1 MRSVVVLVALV
12 ALCAFTVEAR
22 RMSMKFDTTLDAR
35 QEIRS
40 QAQLVARINAEGAKM
55 MAEQARTGVKG
66 YFCKTVYA
74 TDAHNFGWAT
84 DFVNNNKYKDWLPPT
99 QKSLSVFLQGEASAA
114 AFVGISAGIG
124 IGMDLNV
131 ELTTS
136 PRTVTGQVVLFACV
150 GIDLSVGYVGA
161 SAATGLGVMIGFGK
175 FKDSVLESNT
185 EIEFDI
191 EALVGGGVGILVQ
204 VDEKTVTAAA
214 FRDSW
219 NTYKVSQIGAAAPTP
234 DYKTKIVT
242 FFKRV
247 AHAGIAQL
255 HAIVKGVHIFGG
267 VGVGG
272 GGGVSVTVDLQDIL
286 HGIKAGWERVW
297 ASAAG
302 GWVKNTR
309 AWGALKKTMIK
320 LGNTKFGTH
329 FKGAVEATG
338 KFLRKVVDGA
348 NEFFDYTAVADAEAE
363 TTP

>member
-1 MRSVVVLVALV
+1 VVVALAV
-12 ALCAFTVEAR
+12 ALCALTVEAR
-22 RMSMKFDTTLDAR
+22 RVNMKFDTSLDAR

-40 QAQLVARINAEGAKM
+40 QAQLVSRINAEGAKM
-55 MAEQARTGVKG
+55 MAEQTRLGVQG
-66 YFCKTVYA
+66 YFCKTIYA
-74 TDAHNFGWAT
+74 SDAREFTWASE
-84 DFVNNNKYKDWLPPT
+84 FVNGKYGDWLPPA

-124 IGMDLNV
+124 IGMDLTV
-131 ELTTS
+131 ELTTT
-136 PRTVTGQVVLFACV
+136 PKTVTGQVVLFACV
-150 GIDLSVGYVGA
+150 GADLSVGYVGA
-161 SAATGLGVMIGFGK
+161 SASAGVGVMIGFGK

-204 VDEKTVTAAA
+204 VDEKVVTATA
-214 FRDSW
+214 FRDAW
-219 NTYKVSQIGAAAPTP
+219 NAYKVTQIGAAAPTP

-272 GGGVSVTVDLQDIL
+272 GGGVSVSVDLQDIIR
-286 HGIKAGWERVW
+286 GIKAGWDRVW
-297 ASAAG
+297 ASKAG
-302 GWVKNTR
+302 GWVKNTK
-309 AWGALKKTMIK
+309 AWQALKKTMTK
-320 LGNTKFGTH
+320 LGNTKFGQH
-329 FKGAVEATG
+329 FKGAVEASS

>member
-22 RMSMKFDTTLDAR
+22 RMSIKFDTTLDAR

-40 QAQLVARINAEGAKM
+40 QAQLVSRINAEGAKM

-66 YFCKTVYA
+66 YYCKTIYSTAASEFPYA
-74 TDAHNFGWAT
+74 AT
-84 DFVNNNKYKDWLPPT
+84 FVNGKYGDWLPPAQT
-99 QKSLSVFLQGEASAA
+99 SLSIFLQGEASAA

-131 ELTTS
+131 VLTTS

-150 GIDLSVGYVGA
+150 GADLSVGYVGA
-161 SAATGLGVMIGFGK
+161 SAAAGLGVMIGFGK

-219 NTYKVSQIGAAAPTP
+219 NAYKLAQIGAAAPT
-234 DYKTKIVT
+234 DTYKTAVVR
-242 FFKRV
+242 FFKGV
-247 AHAGIAQL
+247 ATAGIAQL

-272 GGGVSVTVDLQDIL
+272 GGGVSVSVDLQDIL
-286 HGIKAGWERVW
+286 RGIKAGWEAVW
-297 ASAAG
+297 NTKVG

-309 AWGALKKTMIK
+309 AWANLKKTMLK
-320 LGNTKFGTH
+320 LGNTKFGQH

-348 NEFFDYTAVADAEAE
+348 NEFFDYTAVADSEAE